1 MNGKGDKRRPQSV
14 SNEQF
19 ASNWDTIFSG
29 KPNAN
34 MFDDMNLDPKEE
46 NVKEE
51 KKETEED

>member
-14 SNEQF
+14 SNKQF
-19 ASNWDTIFSG
+19 ASNWDAIFSG

-34 MFDDMNLDPKEE
+34 MFDGMNLDPKEE
-46 NVKEE
+46 KIKEE

>member
-46 NVKEE
+46 KIKEE